1 MSRQKQG
8 RLTTSSSSAS
18 HQSAQVSFRQLST
31 AEEYLGC
38 VELQKEAWGGD
49 FGDIVPASILKV
61 SQKVGGITAG
71 AFDESGTL
79 LGFVYGLSG
88 IKDGQLV
95 HWSHMLAVKKDARG
109 LGLGKK
115 LKLYQRELLLARGV
129 RTAYWTFDPL
139 VARNAS
145 LNLNALGAVI
155 TEYVKDMYIDS
166 SSDLHRGLG
175 MDRFI
180 VSWHLSDERVSK
192 AIEGK
197 AEIDIH
203 RFSQAPVVNTQEQN
217 GSTLL
222 PVDVEFSSSK
232 SVRVEVP
239 PDIES
244 VQASSLLLAS
254 QWRANTRRVFL
265 WYLQHGYSVV
275 DFYIDAGTGGCFY
288 CLEHH

>member
-1 MSRQKQG
+1 M
-8 RLTTSSSSAS
+8 TTSSSSTS

-38 VELQKEAWGGD
+38 VELQKETWGGD

-71 AFDESGTL
+71 AFDENGTL

-145 LNLNALGAVI
+145 LNLSALGAVI

-180 VSWHLSDERVSK
+180 VSWHLNDERVSK

-203 RFSQAPVVNTQEQN
+203 RFSQASVVNTRKQN